1 MSPRNYGLRPDNRPV
16 YEPPP
21 LRSSVALRV
30 AALVFGVVLL
40 AALIAS
46 AFAVAF
52 MAHELVVFL

>member
-21 LRSSVALRV
+21 YGSSAVLRV
-30 AALVFGVVLL
+30 ATLMVGCLLL

>member
-1 MSPRNYGLRPDNRPV
+1 MNQRNYGLRPDNRPT

-30 AALVFGVVLL
+30 AALVFGGILF

-46 AFAVAF
+46 AFLVAHVLHAVLAP
-52 MAHELVVFL
+52 